1 MIAHQLTLIRR
12 EVWEHPAIWVTP
24 VVIALILS
32 LLTLTGQVSVSTIGD
47 GKALDL
53 AIVGAQ
59 NVGVEQRSAVLTA
72 VLFGVTTVFAVG
84 AWIIIVFYCLDALY
98 AERKD
103 KSILFWRS
111 LPITDSE
118 TVLSKLLTAL
128 CVIPLVTLLVAMAA
142 HLLIMILFGIW
153 VAVQGGDALHL
164 IWGSARLADLWGACI
179 VLALALPLWL
189 SPFVG
194 WFLFVSAFTKRSP
207 LLTAF
212 LPLLVLPMLENLV
225 HSNLFFNAIF
235 VRSVR
240 PPIADFERFGQ
251 LEQNIAAGAT
261 AEPFSLM
268 EQISWAD
275 FLSSPSLWAGIVV
288 CGLLTAA
295 AVYVRRYR
303 DESY

>member
-1 MIAHQLTLIRR
+1 
-12 EVWEHPAIWVTP
+12 
-24 VVIALILS
+24 
-32 LLTLTGQVSVSTIGD
+32 
-47 GKALDL
+47 
-53 AIVGAQ
+53 
-59 NVGVEQRSAVLTA
+59 
-72 VLFGVTTVFAVG
+72 
-84 AWIIIVFYCLDALY
+84 
-98 AERKD
+98 
-103 KSILFWRS
+103 
-111 LPITDSE
+111 
-118 TVLSKLLTAL
+118 
-128 CVIPLVTLLVAMAA
+128 
-142 HLLIMILFGIW
+142 
-153 VAVQGGDALHL
+153 
-164 IWGSARLADLWGACI
+164 
-179 VLALALPLWL
+179 
-189 SPFVG
+189 
-194 WFLFVSAFTKRSP
+194 
-207 LLTAF
+207 
-212 LPLLVLPMLENLV
+212 MLENLV